1 MEVGQMQRDAMVLL
15 LACVGYTA
23 GLALFSV
30 GGEQLPPSVYAVA
43 FLGMLLLGGI
53 TLVTTRALRRDLRE
67 LGGES
72 A

>member
-1 MEVGQMQRDAMVLL
+1 MKPDAMVLL

-30 GGEQLPPSVYAVA
+30 GGEQVPAAAYGVA
-43 FLGMLLLGGI
+43 FVGVLLLGAIALI
-53 TLVTTRALRRDLRE
+53 TIRTLRRDLRE

>member
-1 MEVGQMQRDAMVLL
+1 MKPDAMVLL
-15 LACVGYTA
+15 LGCVGYTA
-23 GLALFSV
+23 GMALFSI
-30 GGEQLPPSVYAVA
+30 GGEQVPTAAYGVA
-43 FLGMLLLGGI
+43 FVGALLLGGI